1 MKHLS
6 LSCMTLAVGAIS
18 QIPADAQD
26 LVVASKNFT
35 ESRLLGEIVTQL
47 IEARTDL
54 QVEHAANLGGT
65 AVCWEALLSGDV
77 DLYVEYT
84 GTAWAVLLKE
94 TGKIADPLQTFLHVQ
109 AESRRR
115 FDVEWL
121 PALGLNNTYAMALDR
136 KRAEEWGVARISDL
150 ARVGDE
156 VRAGFSVEFINR
168 EDGWLGLKQ
177 AYSDL
182 GFEPRGMEH
191 ALAYE
196 ALERGELDMID
207 AYSTDGKLAKL
218 DVVTLEDDLGFFPP
232 YNAAP
237 IVRGATLE
245 RYPELRDVLWPLAFA
260 IDDDR
265 ARELNGRIEVD
276 GRGFQ
281 DVAAEFLREAGLL
294 ESSNDGDPQATAGTS
309 RLEDGMRRLPGL
321 IAQHLMLVAISL
333 GLAALIA
340 IPAGLAITRAPRLRQ
355 LLLGFASILQTIP
368 SLALLAFL
376 IALPWIGL
384 GAPAAIVALVL
395 YAILPILRNTYTGL
409 STVDPVLI
417 DAARGMGLSS
427 SQVLRR
433 IQLPLA
439 TRTILAGLRT
449 AAVISVGVAT
459 LAAFIGAGGLG
470 APIVE
475 GLYLNDTSLIL
486 LGAIP
491 AALLAL
497 TVDALLGLLERR
509 VTPRGLR

>member
-1 MKHLS
+1 MKLRAAVLFAAALS
-6 LSCMTLAVGAIS
+6 APGH
-18 QIPADAQD
+18 AQD

-35 ESRLLGEIVTQL
+35 ESRLLAEIVAQL

-54 QVEHAANLGGT
+54 EVEHKANLGGT
-65 AVCWEALLSGDV
+65 VVCWEALLAGEV

-94 TGKIADPLQTFLHVQ
+94 SGAIADPLQTFLHVQ
-109 AESRRR
+109 SESRRR

-121 PALGLNNTYAMALDR
+121 PGFGLNNTYAMALDAE
-136 KRAEEWGVARISDL
+136 RAAEWSVTRISDL
-150 ARVGDE
+150 AKVGNQ

-168 EDGWLGLKQ
+168 EDGWLGMRQ
-177 AYSDL
+177 AYTEL

-191 ALAYE
+191 TLAYG
-196 ALERGELDMID
+196 ALERGELDLID

-237 IVRGATLE
+237 IVRGASLE
-245 RYPELRDVLWPLAFA
+245 RFPELRDVLWPLAFA
-260 IDDDR
+260 IDDER
-265 ARELNGRIEVD
+265 ARDLNARVEVD
-276 GRGFQ
+276 GRGFEE
-281 DVAAEFLREAGLL
+281 VALEFLREAGLL
-294 ESSNDGDPQATAGTS
+294 DETASADPGGTGTS
-309 RLEDGMRRLPGL
+309 RIEAGLRRLPGL
-321 IAQHLMLVAISL
+321 LLQHIGLVLLSVL
-333 GLAALIA
+333 LAALIA
-340 IPAGLAITRAPRLRQ
+340 IPLGLFGARRPGLKRA
-355 LLLGFASILQTIP
+355 LLGFASVMQTVP

-376 IALPWIGL
+376 IALPGVGL

-395 YAILPILRNTYTGL
+395 YAVLPILRNTSTGL
-409 STVDPVLI
+409 DTVDPALLE
-417 DAARGMGLSS
+417 AARGMGLSP
-427 SQVLRR
+427 SQVLWR
-433 IQLPLA
+433 IQLPIA
-439 TRTILAGLRT
+439 ARTILAGLRT

-475 GLYLNDTSLIL
+475 GLYLNDTRLIL
-486 LGAIP
+486 LGAVP

-497 TVDALLGLLERR
+497 SVDALLAVLERY

>member
-1 MKHLS
+1 MKLRS
-6 LSCMTLAVGAIS
+6 ALALAAALCAPGH
-18 QIPADAQD
+18 AQD

-35 ESRLLGEIVTQL
+35 ESRLLAEIVAQL
-47 IEARTDL
+47 VEARTDL
-54 QVEHAANLGGT
+54 EVEHKANLGGT
-65 AVCWEALLSGDV
+65 VVCWEALLAGEV

-94 TGKIADPLQTFLHVQ
+94 SGAIADPLQTFLHVQ

-121 PALGLNNTYAMALDR
+121 PGFGLNNTYAISLDAE
-136 KRAEEWGVARISDL
+136 RAAEWGVSRISDL
-150 ARVGDE
+150 AKVGDQ

-168 EDGWLGLKQ
+168 EDGWLGMSQ
-177 AYSDL
+177 AYPDL

-191 ALAYE
+191 TLAYA
-196 ALERGELDMID
+196 ALERGELDLID

-245 RYPELRDVLWPLAFA
+245 RIPELRDVLWPLAFA
-260 IDDDR
+260 IDDER
-265 ARELNGRIEVD
+265 ARDLNARVEVD
-276 GRGFQ
+276 GRGFEE
-281 DVAAEFLREAGLL
+281 VALEFLREEGLL
-294 ESSNDGDPQATAGTS
+294 DDSDGAAASVAGAS
-309 RLEDGMRRLPGL
+309 RLESGLQRLPGL
-321 IAQHLMLVAISL
+321 LVQHMGLVLLSVL
-333 GLAALIA
+333 LAALFA
-340 IPAGLAITRAPRLRQ
+340 IPLGLLGARRPGLKRA
-355 LLLGFASILQTIP
+355 LLGFASVMQTVP

-376 IALPWIGL
+376 IALPGVGL

-395 YAILPILRNTYTGL
+395 YAVLPILRNTSTGL
-409 STVDPVLI
+409 DTVDPKLI
-417 DAARGMGLSS
+417 EAARGMGLSP
-427 SQVLRR
+427 SQILWR
-433 IQLPLA
+433 IQLPIA
-439 TRTILAGLRT
+439 ARTILAGLRT

-475 GLYLNDTSLIL
+475 GLYLNDTQLIL

-497 TVDALLGLLERR
+497 LVDALLGVLERY

>member
-1 MKHLS
+1 LKLRVAF
-6 LSCMTLAVGAIS
+6 TLAAAL
-18 QIPADAQD
+18 PAPGHAQD

-35 ESRLLGEIVTQL
+35 ESRLLAEILAQL

-54 QVEHAANLGGT
+54 DVEHKANLGGT
-65 AVCWEALLSGDV
+65 AVCWEALLAGEV

-94 TGKIADPLQTFLHVQ
+94 SGAIADPLQTFLHVQ

-121 PALGLNNTYAMALDR
+121 PGFGLNNTYAMALDAQ
-136 KRAEEWGVARISDL
+136 RAAEWGVTRISDL
-150 ARVGDE
+150 AKVGDR

-168 EDGWLGLKQ
+168 EDGWLGMRQ
-177 AYSDL
+177 AYTEL

-191 ALAYE
+191 TLAYA
-196 ALERGELDMID
+196 ALERGELDLID

-245 RYPELRDVLWPLAFA
+245 RLPELREVLWPLAFA

-265 ARELNGRIEVD
+265 ARDLNGRIEVD
-276 GRGFQ
+276 GRGFEE
-281 DVAAEFLREAGLL
+281 VALEFLREEGLLAEGTAEDSEASGRSRLNAGL
-294 ESSNDGDPQATAGTS
+294 E
-309 RLEDGMRRLPGL
+309 RLPGL
-321 IAQHLMLVAISL
+321 LLQHVGLVALSVF
-333 GLAALIA
+333 LAALFA
-340 IPAGLAITRAPRLRQ
+340 IPLGLLGAGRPRLKRV
-355 LLLGFASILQTIP
+355 LLGGASVMQTIP

-376 IALPWIGL
+376 IALPGLGL

-395 YAILPILRNTYTGL
+395 YAVLPILRNTSTGL
-409 STVDPVLI
+409 DTVDPALLE
-417 DAARGMGLSS
+417 AACGMGLSPA
-427 SQVLRR
+427 QVLWR
-433 IQLPLA
+433 IQLPIA
-439 TRTILAGLRT
+439 ARTILAGLRT

-475 GLYLNDTSLIL
+475 GLYLNDTQLIL

-497 TVDALLGLLERR
+497 LVDALLGVLERY

>member
-1 MKHLS
+1 MLRTAIPLVAALS
-6 LSCMTLAVGAIS
+6 AIG
-18 QIPADAQD
+18 QAQD
-26 LVVASKNFT
+26 LVVASKDFT
-35 ESRLLGEIVTQL
+35 ESRLLAEIVAQL

-54 QVEHAANLGGT
+54 EVEHMANLGGT
-65 AVCWEALLSGDV
+65 VVCWEALLAGEV

-94 TGKIADPLQTFLHVQ
+94 NGAIADPLQTFLHVQ

-121 PALGLNNTYAMALDR
+121 PGFGLNNTYAMALDAE
-136 KRAEEWGVARISDL
+136 RAAEWDVSRISDL
-150 ARVGDE
+150 AKVGDQ

-168 EDGWLGLKQ
+168 EDGWLGMSR
-177 AYSDL
+177 AYADL

-191 ALAYE
+191 TLAYA
-196 ALERGELDMID
+196 ALERGELDLID

-245 RYPELRDVLWPLAFA
+245 RFPELRDVLWPLAFA
-260 IDDDR
+260 IDDRR
-265 ARELNGRIEVD
+265 ARDLNARVEVD
-276 GRGFQ
+276 GRGFEE
-281 DVAAEFLREAGLL
+281 VALEFLRESELLAAG
-294 ESSNDGDPQATAGTS
+294 EAEEPQATGSA
-309 RLEDGMRRLPGL
+309 RLEAGLRRLPRL
-321 IAQHLMLVAISL
+321 LLQHIGLVALSV
-333 GLAALIA
+333 GLAALLA
-340 IPAGLAITRAPRLRQ
+340 IPLGLLGARRPRLKR
-355 LLLGFASILQTIP
+355 LMLGCASVMQTVP

-376 IALPWIGL
+376 IALPGIGL

-395 YAILPILRNTYTGL
+395 YAVLPILRNTSTGL
-409 STVDPVLI
+409 DTVEPALLE
-417 DAARGMGLSS
+417 AARGMGLSP
-427 SQVLRR
+427 SQVLWR
-433 IQLPLA
+433 IQLPMA
-439 TRTILAGLRT
+439 ARTILAGLRT
-449 AAVISVGVAT
+449 AAVICVGVAT

-475 GLYLNDTSLIL
+475 GLYLNDTQLIL
-486 LGAIP
+486 LGAVP

-497 TVDALLGLLERR
+497 LVDALLALLEHR